1 LEDFMNDTRAPLG
14 ALVVAVDT
22 SADGARAVT
31 WALDH
36 ALRTHDPVHF
46 VHIGVDDTADG
57 GALLRA
63 GETLLQ
69 HALDEAAEV
78 PGVRATAK
86 QVTDVG
92 ARIGPALVDASD
104 GAALLVVGARG
115 HGRLAGTLMGSISQ
129 YVTRHAP
136 CPVLVARA
144 TVDPRDAR
152 VVAGVDDSPAA
163 DAVLR
168 HSLEFAHV
176 HGLPLTVIH
185 TWRPSIEHPV
195 GGMPSGHGD
204 VGRRLNEETQVL
216 AHRLDEW
223 GAKFPEVEVSP
234 EVIPGGAAPV
244 LAAAS
249 QHARL
254 VVIGAD
260 GGPAHWLRPGSVGP
274 VVLRDAGC
282 PVLVAR

>member
-1 LEDFMNDTRAPLG
+1 M
-14 ALVVAVDT
+14 
-22 SADGARAVT
+22 
-31 WALDH
+31 
-36 ALRTHDPVHF
+36 LRV
-46 VHIGVDDTADG
+46 
-57 GALLRA
+57 
-63 GETLLQ
+63 GERLLQ
-69 HALDEAAEV
+69 LALDEADEV
-78 PGVRATAK
+78 PGIRATAN
-86 QVTDVG
+86 QVIDAGSRV
-92 ARIGPALVDASD
+92 GPALVDASD
-104 GAALLVVGARG
+104 GAALMVMGARG
-115 HGRLAGTLMGSISQ
+115 HGRLAGALIGSISQ
-129 YVTRHAP
+129 YVTRHAQ
-136 CPVLVARA
+136 CPVVVARG

-168 HSLEFAHV
+168 HSLEYAHA

-185 TWRPSIEHPV
+185 TWRPSGAAGV
-195 GGMPSGHGD
+195 AGMRSGHGD

-223 GAKFPEVEVSP
+223 AAKFLDVDVSP
-234 EVIPGGAAPV
+234 QVIPGGASPV

-254 VVIGAD
+254 VVIG
-260 GGPAHWLRPGSVGP
+260 GEGSPARWLHPGSVGP